1 MLPLLDLFYQPP
13 FMNFTKNLLFHEGWL
28 PLLQLNRN
36 FSSEYEKMPYGQGC
50 PPGRDFSKD
59 DCRRLKKV
67 PALKFVDVGSWKD
80 YLPKCFLYGQDRV
93 YYNTAGKVPPKK
105 GNKYRHKAVCKKE
118 RLPPGDSSHT

>member
-1 MLPLLDLFYQPP
+1 
-13 FMNFTKNLLFHEGWL
+13 
-28 PLLQLNRN
+28 
-36 FSSEYEKMPYGQGC
+36 MPYGQGC
-50 PPGRDFSKD
+50 PPGRDFNKD

-105 GNKYRHKAVCKKE
+105 GNKYRHKAICNKE